1 MDVCKGIFAQEYK
14 RRSMKAGG
22 ICIVLRRILIDFS
35 HGQEKTSSQ
44 KEKHWKEETIPEKI
58 SRQESAFRQEED
70 G

>member
-1 MDVCKGIFAQEYK
+1 
-14 RRSMKAGG
+14 MKAGG

-35 HGQEKTSSQ
+35 HGQGKTSSQ

-58 SRQESAFRQEED
+58 SRQECAFRQEED